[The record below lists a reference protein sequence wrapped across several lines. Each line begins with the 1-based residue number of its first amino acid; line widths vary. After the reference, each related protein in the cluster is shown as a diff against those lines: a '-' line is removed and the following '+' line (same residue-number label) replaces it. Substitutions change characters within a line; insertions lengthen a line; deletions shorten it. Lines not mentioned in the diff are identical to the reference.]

1 MTIYLDYITK
11 AITILHDTIKNIMKR
26 KTMNINIKNINVN
39 YVDVGQGES
48 TVLLLHGWGSNIVL
62 FDSMISYLRDKN
74 RVIALDMPGFG
85 GTGEP
90 SFAMNVDDYTD
101 FVLEF
106 IEKLNLKKISVAG
119 HSFGGRV
126 IIKMAN
132 RKLNFEL
139 DKIVL
144 IDAAGIRPKKSL
156 AVQIKVKSFKTARF
170 IFENTPLG
178 KMYPNFIN
186 NMRKKSGSADYN
198 MASQRM
204 REILVKVVNE
214 DLTSLLSN
222 IKNKTLLI
230 WGDKDDA
237 TPISDAHIM
246 NKLIPNSRLVIVENT
261 GHYSFLENPTLVN
274 SEIQKF
280 LV

>member
-1 MTIYLDYITK
+1 
-11 AITILHDTIKNIMKR
+11 
-26 KTMNINIKNINVN
+26 MNINIKNINVN
-39 YVDVGQGES
+39 YVDVGEAEN

-62 FDSMISYLRDKN
+62 FDSLISALKDKY

-85 GTGEP
+85 GTDEP

-101 FVLEF
+101 FVAEF
-106 IEKLNLKKISVAG
+106 IEKLNLKKLSLIG

-132 RKLNFEL
+132 RKLNFDL

-156 AVQIKVKSFKTARF
+156 AIQIKVKSFKIARF
-170 IFENTPLG
+170 IFENTALG

-198 MASQRM
+198 MASVRM

-214 DLTSLLSN
+214 DLSNLLSN

-237 TPISDAHIM
+237 TPISDAHLM
-246 NKLIPNSRLVIVENT
+246 NKLIADSRLVVVENT
-261 GHYSFLENPTLVN
+261 GHYSF
-274 SEIQKF
+274 
-280 LV
+280 